1 MSRRDA
7 WILRAAAIWTVW
19 VWGTRIWNIWGDDRG
34 VGFKVVHTV
43 LAVVSVAFAVAIW
56 RVAGRGRRRQGAA
69 AAGTFQRSTTGA
81 SRS

>member
-7 WILRAAAIWTVW
+7 LILRAAAVWTVW
-19 VWGTRIWNIWGDDRG
+19 IWGTRIWNIWGDDRG

-43 LAVVSVAFAVAIW
+43 LAVVSVAFAIAIW
-56 RVAGRGRRRQGAA
+56 RVAGRSRRGQD
-69 AAGTFQRSTTGA
+69 AGTFQRSTTGT